1 MTSTEQTKRD
11 AGRPTGPVVV
21 LSGNPRPGSRT
32 LDTATRL
39 AQRVPA
45 DARQVVDLAHLADHL
60 HDPGHASVGEALTT
74 VRSAEVLVVATPVY
88 KASFTGLLKSFLD
101 LLPTG
106 SLVGAP
112 VVPVVVS
119 ASAGHLLLA
128 DLHLRT
134 VLRELGASLPTT
146 ALLLEEAQLPSL
158 DLVLDEWVERQLPVL
173 RAARAVRQPAR
184 GSHRPG

>member
-1 MTSTEQTKRD
+1 M
-11 AGRPTGPVVV
+11 VV

-32 LDTATRL
+32 LDAATRL

-45 DARQVVDLAHLADHL
+45 DVRQVLDLAHLAGHL
-60 HDPGHASVGEALTT
+60 HDPGHARIGEALAT

-106 SLVGAP
+106 SLAGAP

-134 VLRELGASLPTT
+134 VLRELGATLPTP
-146 ALLLEEAQLPSL
+146 AVLLEEAHLPTL
-158 DLVLDEWVERQLPVL
+158 DLVLDEWGERHLPVL
-173 RAARAVRQPAR
+173 QTARAVRQPAR
-184 GSHRPG
+184 GSQRPG